1 MKLVIANK
9 NYSRYYRWPH
19 ADGQMGGEPSKNQGT
34 ASSRSTLLGPTIKEM
49 KLELQTTSFYGK
61 ARSEA
66 FASYQDVIDMHDE
79 AVAALHGRER
89 VIESAAARGDLKA
102 RAGVNYKLLGEARM
116 VEAPRWSVDA
126 RLRSVADGQAFG
138 ERGADRMNQ
147 GPPEVAVSTARTAG
161 LVGFWMDARTRVF

>member
-19 ADGQMGGEPSKNQGT
+19 ADGQMGGEPSKNQVT

-49 KLELQTTSFYGK
+49 KLELQTTSFYSN

-138 ERGADRMNQ
+138 EALIAA
-147 GPPEVAVSTARTAG
+147 VALLILFER
-161 LVGFWMDARTRVF
+161 